1 MNAYFNSNSF
11 SQKNMYLLPFIFYNY
26 YQNIYFQ
33 ETDQQNKLLLIYL
46 IPVETGYFI
55 NCLEPPPQK
64 KNMNI

>member
-33 ETDQQNKLLLIYL
+33 ETDQQNKLLFIYL

-55 NCLEPPPQK
+55 NCL
-64 KNMNI
+64 